1 MATYNATNYDVQ
13 GAKIKASSEQPEW
26 FSFTYQVPTTL
37 TLATGDIIKF
47 AKFAANQQVLQYSV
61 GANNSIASG
70 TGADGALA
78 VGSTSVDASVGD
90 FGGNDSNIGEIIVVD
105 HVSADNDDL
114 KLTLGTLSSATTSGT
129 RSINLRVLVA
139 NQEARAQVIGPS
151 ISFPTWTTT

>member
-1 MATYNATNYDVQ
+1 MATYTNSYYDAQ
-13 GAKIKASSEQPEW
+13 GSKIRASSEQPEW

-47 AKFAANQQVLQYSV
+47 AKFAANQQVLQYAV
-61 GANNSIASG
+61 GANGSIATG

-78 VGSTSVDASVGD
+78 VGSTSIDTSVGN
-90 FGGNDSNIGEIIVVD
+90 FGGNDSSIGEIIVVD

-114 KLTLGTLSSATTSGT
+114 KLTLGTLDTATTSGT
-129 RSINLRVLVA
+129 RSITLRVLVA
-139 NQEARAQVIGPS
+139 NQEARASTPSTS